1 MASTRDFEGVFCGQ
15 DLPLELIHQSSAHHG
30 EETRVASRVSGLVAA
45 RHQDDVICPYLVRRN
60 LLIPSDLAPPPRMVH
75 AAR

>member
-1 MASTRDFEGVFCGQ
+1 MSSIRDMDGLISGQ
-15 DLPLELIHQSSAHHG
+15 ELPLELRHQSSAHHG

-60 LLIPSDLAPPPRMVH
+60 LLIPSDFAPPPAMVR
-75 AAR
+75 AGI